1 MDKPTS
7 EAFPREVRIV
17 RSADYR
23 RLYKEARKVHCEKF
37 VLFGRANGVGHTRL
51 GITVSRRIGGAVVRN
66 RIKRLFR
73 EIFRRSLGEIP
84 DQLDIIVNAK
94 FGCVGAEYGKL
105 RNEFIEAARK
115 FADAKQNGTDGP
127 N

>member
-1 MDKPTS
+1 
-7 EAFPREVRIV
+7 
-17 RSADYR
+17 
-23 RLYKEARKVHCEKF
+23 

-51 GITVSRRIGGAVVRN
+51 GITVSRRIGGAVIRN

-84 DQLDIIVNAK
+84 ARLDIIVNAK
-94 FGCVGAEYGKL
+94 SGCVGAEYGPL
-105 RNEFIEAARK
+105 RAEFIAAARK
-115 FADAKQNGTDGP
+115 FAHAKQNETDGP

>member
-1 MDKPTS
+1 VAKPGS
-7 EAFPREVRIV
+7 EAFPRQIRIV

-23 RLYKEARKVHCEKF
+23 RLYKEARKVHSGKF
-37 VLFGRANGVGHTRL
+37 VLFGRANGVGHPRL

-84 DQLDIIVNAK
+84 NQLDIIVNAK
-94 FGCVGAEYGKL
+94 FGCVGAEYGQL
-105 RNEFIEAARK
+105 RAEFIAAARK
-115 FADAKQNGTDGP
+115 LALAKQDGTDGP